1 MMKKFLTLFFA
12 FGFVLYLSTVTSA
25 QSKGVGPS
33 QGRAP
38 EVGRGHDRDQ
48 GQDRDVDHNRS
59 HAGTSNDGN
68 QEKNF
73 EERIER
79 NTALKTKVE
88 GMLPAGTNLKTA
100 ASGFR
105 NQGQF
110 IAALHVSKNLGI
122 PFDQLK
128 AKMTGSDPMSLGQA
142 IHALKPNMSENG
154 VHKEAEKAELE
165 AKADIKTK
173 PATKPIS

>member
-1 MMKKFLTLFFA
+1 
-12 FGFVLYLSTVTSA
+12 
-25 QSKGVGPS
+25 S

-48 GQDRDVDHNRS
+48 GGVDHNRS
-59 HAGTSNDGN
+59 HAGTSHDEH

-88 GMLPAGTNLKTA
+88 SMLPAGTNLKTA

-110 IAALHVSKNLGI
+110 IAALHVSKDLGI

-128 AKMTGSDPMSLGQA
+128 AKMTGSDPMPLGQA

-154 VHKEAEKAELE
+154 VHKEAE
-165 AKADIKTK
+165 
-173 PATKPIS
+173 

>member
-1 MMKKFLTLFFA
+1 
-12 FGFVLYLSTVTSA
+12 
-25 QSKGVGPS
+25 
-33 QGRAP
+33 
-38 EVGRGHDRDQ
+38 
-48 GQDRDVDHNRS
+48 
-59 HAGTSNDGN
+59 
-68 QEKNF
+68 
-73 EERIER
+73 
-79 NTALKTKVE
+79 
-88 GMLPAGTNLKTA
+88 MLPAGTNLKTA

>member
-1 MMKKFLTLFFA
+1 MKKILTLISVFA
-12 FGFVLYLSTVTSA
+12 FVLFLSTGAFA
-25 QSKGVGPS
+25 QGKGGGHG
-33 QGRAP
+33 QGHAP
-38 EVGRGHDRDQ
+38 DVSHGGHH
-48 GQDRDVDHNRS
+48 GKTKNNEGHKE
-59 HAGTSNDGN
+59 A
-68 QEKNF
+68 NF
-73 EERIER
+73 EQRIEQ
-79 NTALKTKVE
+79 NPALKSKLQS
-88 GMLPAGTNLKTA
+88 MLPAGTDLKTA

-110 IAALHVSKNLGI
+110 IAALHVSKYLGI

-128 AKMTGSDPMSLGQA
+128 AKMTGSSPMSLGQA

>member
-48 GQDRDVDHNRS
+48 DRDIDHTRS
-59 HAGTSNDGN
+59 HAGTSHDGN